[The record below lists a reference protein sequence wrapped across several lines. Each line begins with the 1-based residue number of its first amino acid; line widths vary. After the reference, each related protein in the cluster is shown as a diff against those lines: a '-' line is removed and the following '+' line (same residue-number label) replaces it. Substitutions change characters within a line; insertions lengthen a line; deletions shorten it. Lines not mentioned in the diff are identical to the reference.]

1 MFNKILVAI
10 DESELNNKILEA
22 TLNIA
27 TSNESLVNLV
37 NVNKENVT
45 TGLTYVPEDY
55 LEEALDQLEEQSM
68 EKLEKAKSRLITGD
82 GISIEMVPLKGDPAH
97 QILEYAKEHE
107 QDLIIMGSRGL
118 SGIKEIMLGSVSHKV
133 TQLSKCPVL
142 IIH

>member
-55 LEEALDQLEEQSM
+55 L
-68 EKLEKAKSRLITGD
+68 
-82 GISIEMVPLKGDPAH
+82 
-97 QILEYAKEHE
+97 
-107 QDLIIMGSRGL
+107 
-118 SGIKEIMLGSVSHKV
+118 
-133 TQLSKCPVL
+133 
-142 IIH
+142 

>member
-22 TLNIA
+22 ALNIA
-27 TSNESLVNLV
+27 TSNESLVTLV

-55 LEEALDQLEEQSM
+55 LEEALDQLEVQSM
-68 EKLEKAKSRLITGD
+68 EKLEKAKSRLIPGD

-107 QDLIIMGSRGL
+107 QELIIMGSRGL
-118 SGIKEIMLGSVSHKV
+118 SGIKEITLGSVSHKV